1 MAKYTKRLNLKC
13 WHYFSWLEI
22 TYDMPGFSNLLEVN
36 TCRKELSFFSYI
48 VFFQKILKTSHSAY
62 YTVSNNLHLS
72 SKFGPEMHH
81 NEYQIKFTK
90 RAGHSSHTRESLLQ
104 YTQVYHD
111 SKLHRSVRPAFLRLL
126 WQTLLPIFTSFKNL
140 IAKFIPKLCSVSASR
155 ILDTIHNKK
164 CLDTRKG

>member
-1 MAKYTKRLNLKC
+1 MAKYTKRLNLKG

-48 VFFQKILKTSHSAY
+48 VFFKKILKTSHSAY

-81 NEYQIKFTK
+81 NQIKSNQIKFTK
-90 RAGHSSHTRESLLQ
+90 RAGHSSHTIESLL
-104 YTQVYHD
+104 
-111 SKLHRSVRPAFLRLL
+111 
-126 WQTLLPIFTSFKNL
+126 
-140 IAKFIPKLCSVSASR
+140 
-155 ILDTIHNKK
+155 
-164 CLDTRKG
+164 